1 VYVVGLATERHG
13 HTQHRIVGESL
24 PVQRLAWLAVGFAAL
39 LTGLA
44 LGDVVSFEY
53 RNAPA
58 HLVLDTIDACVAL
71 LVAYLLYGRLLRSRR
86 LQDLLLLQSLVLLAL
101 ASASTSAL
109 LLSAINDRG
118 ERLEVWLAL
127 SLRVAAAVLV
137 AAAAAVGRRRLLPRI
152 SLVRVLGP
160 LAALVVLCL
169 AGLGAV
175 SSSLP
180 KALDTD
186 AAPTLLSGH
195 NALVV
200 AQVFTVACFL
210 VAAYLFTLQARES
223 ADQLIRLLGPACV
236 LAGFARINY
245 ALFPSLYSQW
255 LYTGDVLRTAFYL
268 VLLVGAAREI
278 RAFWEAQAQAAVIE
292 DRRRL
297 ARELHDGVVQELGYI
312 RSESGA
318 LRTVDPPRTERIL
331 GACDRALD
339 EARQAVEAMGRS
351 GEEEEPLGFTVHR
364 AARQVADRFGV
375 ALELELDD
383 TVTADHGQRH
393 ALLRIVREAV
403 GNAARH
409 GEATRTKIELQRVS
423 NGWRRL
429 VVCDDGKGFDV
440 TAATT
445 QRRGFGLTSMR
456 ERSEGLPGTFEV
468 ESAPGAGTTVTVT
481 W

>member
-1 VYVVGLATERHG
+1 MVDLAVRRQPAHVRNVATTRL
-13 HTQHRIVGESL
+13 S
-24 PVQRLAWLAVGFAAL
+24 VQQLAWLAVAFGAV
-39 LTGLA
+39 LTGLTVA
-44 LGDVVSFEY
+44 DVVGFEF
-53 RNAPA
+53 RNAAA
-58 HLVLDTIDACVAL
+58 HLVLDTVDACVAL
-71 LVAYLLYGRLLRSRR
+71 LVSYLLYGRLLRSRR
-86 LQDLLLLQSLVLLAL
+86 LQDLLLLQGLLLLAL
-101 ASASTSAL
+101 ASVSASVV
-109 LLSAINDRG
+109 LLSAIDDRG

-127 SLRVAAAVLV
+127 SMRVAAAVLI
-137 AAAAAVGRRRLLPRI
+137 AAASAVGTRRLLRQI
-152 SLVRVLGP
+152 SLLRLLGP
-160 LAALVVLCL
+160 LVAFVVLCL
-169 AGLGAV
+169 LGLGAV
-175 SSSLP
+175 EERLP
-180 KALDTD
+180 QALDTD

-195 NALVV
+195 FTLVA

-210 VAAYLFTLQARES
+210 FAAYLFTMQARRS
-223 ADQLIRLLGPACV
+223 DDHLVRLLGPACV

-255 LYTGDVLRTAFYL
+255 LYTGDVLRTGFYL
-268 VLLVGAAREI
+268 VLLVGAGREI
-278 RAFWEAQAQAAVIE
+278 RAFWGAQAQAAVVE

-318 LRTVDPPRTERIL
+318 LRTLDPPRTERIL

-351 GEEEEPLGFTVHR
+351 GEAEEPLGFTVHR

-383 TVTADHGQRH
+383 TVAADQGQRH

-409 GEATRTKIELQRVS
+409 GKATRLKIELQRIS
-423 NGWRRL
+423 DGRRRL

-440 TAATT
+440 SAATA
-445 QRRGFGLTSMR
+445 QRRGFGLTSMQ

-468 ESAPGAGTTVTVT
+468 ESAPGVGTTVMVT

>member
-1 VYVVGLATERHG
+1 VHVVGLVVEQHATYQQSVARRFRSVK
-13 HTQHRIVGESL
+13 Q
-24 PVQRLAWLAVGFAAL
+24 LAWLAVAFAAV
-39 LTGLA
+39 LTALTLA
-44 LGDVVSFEY
+44 DVVRFEY
-53 RNAPA
+53 RNAAA

-71 LVAYLLYGRLLRSRR
+71 LVSFLLYGRLLRSRR
-86 LQDLLLLQSLVLLAL
+86 VQDFLLLQALLLLAVANV
-101 ASASTSAL
+101 STSAA

-127 SLRVAAAVLV
+127 SLRVAAAMLV
-137 AAAAAVGRRRLLPRI
+137 VTAAVMGPRRLVPQVSALQ
-152 SLVRVLGP
+152 L
-160 LAALVVLCL
+160 LAPL
-169 AGLGAV
+169 AGLVGVCIVGLSAL
-175 SSSLP
+175 SSRLP
-180 KALDTD
+180 QALDTD

-195 NALVV
+195 AALVG
-200 AQVFTVACFL
+200 AQVLTVVCFL
-210 VAAYLFTLQARES
+210 VAAYLFTLQARGS
-223 ADQLIRLLGPACV
+223 TDHFVRLLAPACV

-268 VLLVGAAREI
+268 VLLVGAAQEI
-278 RAFWEAQAQAAVIE
+278 RAFWGAQAAAAVIE

-318 LRTVDPPRTERIL
+318 LRTLDPPRTERIL

-339 EARQAVEAMGRS
+339 EARQAVEMMGRS
-351 GEEEEPLGFTVHR
+351 GGEEEPLGFTVHR

-375 ALELELDD
+375 ALDLELDD
-383 TVTADHGQRH
+383 TVTADQGQRH

-409 GEATRTKIELQRVS
+409 GEATRLKIELQRVS
-423 NGWRRL
+423 NGQRRL

-440 TAATT
+440 SAAMA
-445 QRRGFGLTSMR
+445 QQRGFGLTSMR

-468 ESAPGAGTTVTVT
+468 ESAPSAGTTVMVT

>member
-1 VYVVGLATERHG
+1 MVGLAAERRPAD
-13 HTQHRIVGESL
+13 QRKVVASSL
-24 PVQRLAWLAVGFAAL
+24 TVQQLAWLAITLAAL
-39 LTGLA
+39 LTGLTLA
-44 LGDVVSFEY
+44 DVLSFEY
-53 RNAPA
+53 RNAAA
-58 HLVLDTIDACVAL
+58 HLVLDTVDACVAL
-71 LVAYLLYGRLLRSRR
+71 LVSYLLYGRLLRSRR
-86 LQDLLLLQSLVLLAL
+86 LQDLLLLQGLVLLAL
-101 ASASTSAL
+101 ANVSTSAV
-109 LLSAINDRG
+109 LLSAIDDRG

-127 SLRVAAAVLV
+127 SLRVVAAVLV
-137 AAAAAVGRRRLLPRI
+137 AAAAAVGRRRLLPQI
-152 SLVRVLGP
+152 SLVRLLGP
-160 LAALVVLCL
+160 LAALVVMCL
-169 AGLGAV
+169 VGLGAV

-180 KALDTD
+180 RALDTD
-186 AAPTLLSGH
+186 EAPTLLSGH
-195 NALVV
+195 ATLVA
-200 AQVFTVACFL
+200 AQIFTVACFL
-210 VAAYLFTLQARES
+210 VAAYLFTMQARGS
-223 ADQLIRLLGPACV
+223 ADHLVRLLGPACV

-278 RAFWEAQAQAAVIE
+278 RAFWGAQAQAAVIE
-292 DRRRL
+292 DRHRL

-318 LRTVDPPRTERIL
+318 LRTLDPPRTERIL

-383 TVTADHGQRH
+383 TVTADPGQRH

-409 GEATRTKIELQRVS
+409 GEATRLKIELQRVS
-423 NGWRRL
+423 NAQRRL
-429 VVCDDGKGFDV
+429 VVYDDGKGFDV
-440 TAATT
+440 LAATT

-468 ESAPGAGTTVTVT
+468 ESSPGAGTTVMVT

>member
-1 VYVVGLATERHG
+1 MVASWPRVQQPAGLAVT
-13 HTQHRIVGESL
+13 
-24 PVQRLAWLAVGFAAL
+24 FAAV
-39 LTGLA
+39 LTGLTLA
-44 LGDVVSFEY
+44 DVVGFEY
-53 RNAPA
+53 RNAAA
-58 HLVLDTIDACVAL
+58 HLVLDTVDACVAL
-71 LVAYLLYGRLLRSRR
+71 LVSYLLYGRLLRSRR
-86 LQDLLLLQSLVLLAL
+86 LQDLLLLQGMMLLAL
-101 ASASTSAL
+101 ASASTSVV

-118 ERLEVWLAL
+118 ERLEVWFALAL
-127 SLRVAAAVLV
+127 RVSAAALF
-137 AAAAAVGRRRLLPRI
+137 ATAAVVERRRLLAQI
-152 SLVRVLGP
+152 SLVRLLGP
-160 LAALVVLCL
+160 LAVLVVICL
-169 AGLGAV
+169 VGLGAV
-175 SSSLP
+175 SSTLP
-180 KALDTD
+180 RALDVD
-186 AAPTLLSGH
+186 EAPALLSGH
-195 NALVV
+195 ATLVA
-200 AQVFTVACFL
+200 AQIFTAACFF
-210 VAAYLFTLQARES
+210 VAAYLFTKQARGS
-223 ADQLIRLLGPACV
+223 TDHLVRLLGPGCV

-278 RAFWEAQAQAAVIE
+278 RAFWGGQAQIAVIE

-318 LRTVDPPRTERIL
+318 LRTLDPPRTERIL

-339 EARQAVEAMGRS
+339 EALQAVEAMGRS
-351 GEEEEPLGFTVHR
+351 GEEEEPLANTVHR
-364 AARQVADRFGV
+364 AARQVANRFGV
-375 ALELELDD
+375 DLELELSDAV
-383 TVTADHGQRH
+383 TVDQGQRH

-409 GEATRTKIELQRVS
+409 GEATRVKIELHLLSSAQ
-423 NGWRRL
+423 RRL

-440 TAATT
+440 LAGTT

-468 ESAPGAGTTVTVT
+468 ESSPGAGTTVMVT

>member
-1 VYVVGLATERHG
+1 MVGLVIE
-13 HTQHRIVGESL
+13 QHAFHQPTVVKRFLSVK
-24 PVQRLAWLAVGFAAL
+24 QLAWLAVAL
-39 LTGLA
+39 ATALTALTLA
-44 LGDVVSFEY
+44 GVVDLEY
-53 RNAPA
+53 RNAAA

-71 LVAYLLYGRLLRSRR
+71 LVSYLLYGRLLRSRR
-86 LQDLLLLQSLVLLAL
+86 LQDLLLLQALLLLAV
-101 ASASTSAL
+101 ASVSTSAV
-109 LLSAINDRG
+109 LLSAIDDRG

-127 SLRVAAAVLV
+127 SLRVAAATLV
-137 AAAAAVGRRRLLPRI
+137 AAAAVLGPRRLVQEVSGLR
-152 SLVRVLGP
+152 LLAP
-160 LAALVVLCL
+160 LAALVGVCIV
-169 AGLGAV
+169 GLGAL
-175 SSSLP
+175 SSRLP
-180 KALDTD
+180 QALDTD

-195 NALVV
+195 ATLVG
-200 AQVFTVACFL
+200 AQVFTVVCFL
-210 VAAYLFTLQARES
+210 GAAYLFTMQARGNN
-223 ADQLIRLLGPACV
+223 DHFVRLLAPACV

-268 VLLVGAAREI
+268 VLLVGAAQEI
-278 RAFWEAQAQAAVIE
+278 RAFWGAQAQAAVIE

-318 LRTVDPPRTERIL
+318 LRKLDPPRTERIL

-351 GEEEEPLGFTVHR
+351 GEGEEPLGFTVHR

-383 TVTADHGQRH
+383 TVTADQGQRH

-409 GEATRTKIELQRVS
+409 GKASRLKIELQRTS
-423 NGWRRL
+423 TNRRRL

-440 TAATT
+440 SAAMT
-445 QRRGFGLTSMR
+445 QQRGFGLTSMR
-456 ERSEGLPGTFEV
+456 ERSEGLPGAFEV
-468 ESAPGAGTTVTVT
+468 ESAPGAGTTVMVT